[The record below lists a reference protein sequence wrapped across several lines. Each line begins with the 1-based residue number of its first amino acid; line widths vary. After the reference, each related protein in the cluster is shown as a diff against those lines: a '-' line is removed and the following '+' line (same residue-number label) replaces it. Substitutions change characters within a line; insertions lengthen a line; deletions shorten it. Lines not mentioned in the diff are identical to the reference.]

1 MILFKD
7 YRTEAEAY
15 IDKGLLEDNGI
26 NCVIMEDALT
36 SIYPAPDSTMG
47 RVSLYIE
54 DDKVEEA
61 CRLLSEKCL

>member
-26 NCVIMEDALT
+26 NCVIMENALT

-47 RVSLYIE
+47 RVSL
-54 DDKVEEA
+54 
-61 CRLLSEKCL
+61 

>member
-1 MILFKD
+1 MVLFKD
-7 YRTEAEAY
+7 YRTEVEAY

-47 RVSLYIE
+47 RVLLYVE
-54 DDKVEEA
+54 EDKVEEA
-61 CRLLSEKCL
+61 CRLLSEKC

>member
-1 MILFKD
+1 MVLFKD
-7 YRTEAEAY
+7 YRTEAEAF

-26 NCVIMEDALT
+26 ACVVLENALT

-54 DDKVEEA
+54 DGKEKEA
-61 CRLLSEKCL
+61 LELLKE